1 MDWFSWSRTTT
12 AEQRAEGQRRLQRA
26 VDALMADAFAFGT
39 RFINDAR
46 LREAYVRAARET
58 ATDLLHRAETGA
70 ITYEAAAREANT
82 LRNAIMETTRARTSE
97 VMRAYAESLKAQGLT
112 LEGLV
117 ARHAQEMFGKAPE
130 ALSLAEREQV
140 MKRILEGAARARPSV
155 TAQARN
161 LGRLGRGLVAL
172 SLGIAFYNVMTAED
186 PGRQALREGAVLGAG
201 LVGSMAGGAA
211 AGLVCGPGAPICS
224 GIGVLVGGALFAFGI
239 SLALD

>member
-1 MDWFSWSRTTT
+1 MDWFLWGRGTT
-12 AEQRAEGQRRLQRA
+12 AEDRARDRQRLDAA
-26 VDALMADAFAFGT
+26 INALMADAFAFGT
-39 RFINDAR
+39 RFIGDAR
-46 LREAYVRAARET
+46 LRQDYVRAAREA
-58 ATDLLHRAETGA
+58 ATDLLQRAETGA
-70 ITYEAAAREANT
+70 ITYEAAAREANA

-112 LEGLV
+112 LEALI

-130 ALSLAEREQV
+130 ALSLSERELV
-140 MKRILEGAARARPSV
+140 MKRILEGAARARPAV

-186 PGRQALREGAVLGAG
+186 PGRQAAKEGAVLGAG
-201 LVGSMAGGAA
+201 VLGSMAGGAA
-211 AGLVCGPGAPICS
+211 AGLVCGPGAPVCS